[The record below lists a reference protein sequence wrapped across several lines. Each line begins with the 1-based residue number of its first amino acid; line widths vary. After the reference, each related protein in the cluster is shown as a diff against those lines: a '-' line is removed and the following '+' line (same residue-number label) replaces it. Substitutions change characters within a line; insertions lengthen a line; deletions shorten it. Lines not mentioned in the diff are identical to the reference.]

1 MLIESRK
8 LWKNVGLNRPHD
20 SSLVSCASDIII
32 GRPRRPAPPARRAQY
47 AALEAMDEDE
57 ARRAQQRERA
67 RQTLQAAFLQLYQ
80 VRARVCVCV
89 ARALEESIL
98 ATTR

>member
-1 MLIESRK
+1 MEKTLVSIA
-8 LWKNVGLNRPHD
+8 PHD

-32 GRPRRPAPPARRAQY
+32 VGRRPARPPRCAERRAQY

-80 VRARVCVCV
+80 VRACV
-89 ARALEESIL
+89 ARARGVNTSHHAIANLCNNH
-98 ATTR
+98 